1 MRFDQGVR
9 QQGDNDSAAG
19 KNQEASSDDVS
30 WRQPKEIKTLR
41 NLEACGIPW
50 RARCHG

>member
-9 QQGDNDSAAG
+9 QQGENDSAAG
-19 KNQEASSDDVS
+19 KTKKLHPM
-30 WRQPKEIKTLR
+30 RQPKEIKTLR

-50 RARCHG
+50 RARVL